1 VISLTKKIIPT
12 QKLTQ
17 IANSQK
23 GLFVFK
29 TDARNQ
35 FHPYELLNFTRNPK
49 LIVPLSRT
57 SRVTEKLLD
66 QYGFDIQGA
75 SYIDILSKHINS
87 GLTHPN
93 TTYLHRVTLSEIH
106 DAIVDKIKDM
116 GPGPKTLFIDDFHS
130 LVPHHG
136 ELNARRFIDNLSKNM
151 EEHRTKTIVLTN
163 HSKLPKEVSKFLLSN
178 SEEVIE
184 IPN

>member
-1 VISLTKKIIPT
+1 MIDLTKKIIPT
-12 QKLTQ
+12 QKLTK

-35 FHPYELLNFTRNPK
+35 FHAYELLNFSREPK
-49 LIVPLSRT
+49 LIVPLKRT

-66 QYGFDIQGA
+66 QHGFNIQGA

-87 GLTHPN
+87 SLEHPR
-93 TTYLHRVTLSEIH
+93 TTYLHKVTLTEIH
-106 DAIVDKIKDM
+106 DAIIDQIKKM
-116 GPGPKTLFIDDFHS
+116 GPGPKTLFIDELHS
-130 LVPHHG
+130 LIPHHG
-136 ELNARRFIDNLSKNM
+136 ELNTRRFIDNLSKNM
-151 EEHRTKTIVLTN
+151 EEYRTKTVVLTN
-163 HSKLPKEVSKFLLSN
+163 HSRLSKDVSKFLLSN
-178 SEEVIE
+178 SEEILE